1 MKGITQLAA
10 RGYALLTTIGNSL
23 QSPFLLLVRIYWGWQ
38 FVQTGWGKLHNI
50 QHVIGFFTSLNIPAP
65 ALNAYFVSGMEF
77 VGGILLIVGLG
88 SRLVGLALAFDM
100 LVAYITTDMEALR
113 AIISDPGKLYA
124 DAAYTF
130 LFASLLILIFGP
142 GRFSLDHV
150 LSLDRS
156 PVKSSAGVRAAA

>member
-1 MKGITQLAA
+1 MKDFTQLAA
-10 RGYALLTTIGNSL
+10 RGYSLLTTVGNSL
-23 QSPFLLLVRIYWGWQ
+23 QSPFLLVVRLYWGWQ
-38 FVQTGWGKLHNI
+38 FMQTGWGKLHNI

-77 VGGILLIVGLG
+77 VGGILLIVGVI
-88 SRLVGLALAFDM
+88 SRLTALLLAIDM
-100 LVAYITTDMEALR
+100 IVAYITTDTEALR

-142 GRFSLDHV
+142 GRFALDYV

-156 PVKSSAGVRAAA
+156 PIKSSAGVRVAA